1 MKRDLFF
8 LALLVNLLRFSAFG
22 QYPAYFSYNI
32 ENGSPSNEVYS
43 VIQDKDG
50 YLWIGCDA
58 GVYRFNG
65 VKYEYFTSKEL
76 QARSATGLIQTP
88 SGKIFGYNFKRQ
100 LFYADGLGLHVIK
113 NWKYN
118 LNGIT
123 SDKNGNIWLS
133 SEQGTFLIDDKTLK
147 ISKYVGKYINYK
159 KDSIAFTGSISSN
172 SKGSI
177 YFHNGVYL
185 IERTREGKETNTFI
199 HDCFRNAPMVIS
211 RSENTPWIF
220 SLPENKVF
228 RKSKGKWV
236 LFQEKKLLKLL
247 KGRKPNDVREIDHC
261 LWISTHTGLIRFD
274 LRNKSAQLLYPK
286 IAFSGIINDKEGN
299 FWLSTLHHGLLRIPN
314 SKILSW
320 NRNSSGLDF
329 DQLSHIVSAQNMVV
343 AFGTGGQI
351 IQINRRNN
359 SVGSFDDGLQSD
371 IGMSYFD
378 PIDECVYFN
387 KLSQIYRFKNRE
399 ITLMN
404 NYSRAVKSMLHTHD
418 GYFIL
423 SSQGIFFT
431 KNIQKPLGIKDLLK
445 MGWYREICYSPDKK
459 GFFVASNDGLLK
471 LDKQNGHWKFTRTN
485 ISKQVITLS
494 FDHESK
500 KVYFLTFDGK
510 IYSADRLGKVRLFC
524 SDLLNYRA
532 SKLHCYKGYI
542 YVATIKGILRINLK
556 SRRREILTKLHG
568 LPSNNI
574 RSLFVE
580 RDTCWAASGDGIISI
595 PLKSFYIPKIPGLIY
610 DRGIELNKRRINMK
624 VAPSIR
630 FNDELT
636 IYADGI
642 SYRSNQDF
650 QLAYRIREYSKN
662 WIREAGS
669 LGKLEIP
676 RLPSGDITIEVKMI
690 DYQGVNSVNTLIYKF
705 NVLPPFWQR
714 WWFYFL
720 ITLSTFALAF
730 GVFRWRLLALRKKQ
744 FKELKRLRLENELR
758 LTQQNALKAQMNPHF
773 LFNVLNSIKAYIY
786 ENDKKNATR
795 YLSDFSSL
803 VRKVLEFS
811 TQKSVSLE
819 QELELLRLYI
829 DLEAMLLQ
837 SDFECTI
844 LVDENIDGSGTRI
857 PALLLQPYVEN
868 AFKHGLRHK
877 TGPKRLTILVSLSE
891 VDGVLMI
898 EISDNGI
905 GRKASTLLNTQH
917 RMDHQSFASAAIEK
931 RIQLLN
937 FEKKDVVGIEIRDN
951 FEGAVPSGT
960 TVIIRIH
967 V

>member
-1 MKRDLFF
+1 MKRTLFF
-8 LALLVNLLRFSAFG
+8 LILLVNLFRFPAFG

-43 VIQDKDG
+43 IIQDNYG

-65 VKYEYFTSKEL
+65 VHYEYYTSNDL
-76 QARSATGLIQTP
+76 QARSATGLTQTP
-88 SGKIFGYNFKRQ
+88 SGKIFGYNFKSQ
-100 LFYADGLGLHVIK
+100 LFYMDENGLHVIK

-118 LNGIT
+118 LNGI
-123 SDKNGNIWLS
+123 SCDNNGNIWIS
-133 SEQGTFLIDDKTLK
+133 SEQGTFIIDDETLK

-159 KDSIAFTGSISSN
+159 KDSVAFTGSISVN
-172 SKGSI
+172 LKGSI
-177 YFHNGVYL
+177 YFHNGDYL
-185 IERTREGKETNTFI
+185 VERTREGKETTTYI
-199 HDCFRNAPMVIS
+199 DDCFRNAPMLIS
-211 RSENTPWIF
+211 KSENAPWLL
-220 SLPENKVF
+220 SVTENKVF
-228 RKSKGKWV
+228 RKFQGKWV
-236 LFQEKKLLKLL
+236 LFKDKKLLELL
-247 KGRKPNDVREIDHC
+247 KGRKPNDVREIDNC
-261 LWISTHTGLIRFD
+261 IWISTYTGLIRYD
-274 LRNKSAQLLYPK
+274 LIKGTTQLLYPQ
-286 IAFSGIINDKEGN
+286 IAFSGVLKDKEGN
-299 FWLSTLHHGLLRIPN
+299 FWFSSLHHGLLKIPN
-314 SKILSW
+314 IKILAW
-320 NRNSSGLDF
+320 NRNSSGQEI
-329 DQLSHIVSAQNMVV
+329 DQVSHIVPSNTKIV
-343 AFGTGGQI
+343 ACGTGGQI
-351 IQINRRNN
+351 IQLNRSNN
-359 SVGSFDDGLQSD
+359 SIETFVQEIQSD
-371 IGMSYFD
+371 VGMCYFD

-387 KLSQIYRFKNRE
+387 KISQIYRLKNDK

-404 NYSRAVKSMLHTHD
+404 SSSRAVKSMLHIRD
-418 GYFIL
+418 GYFLL

-431 KNIQKPLGIKDLLK
+431 KNLQKPIEFKHLLK
-445 MGWYREICYSPDKK
+445 NGWYREICESPDKK
-459 GFFVASNDGLLK
+459 HFFVASNDGLIK
-471 LDKQNGHWKFTRTN
+471 LEKQNGQWKLTQTY

-494 FDHESK
+494 ADHDGK

-510 IYSADRLGKVRLFC
+510 IYSIDGLGNVHLFC
-524 SDLLNYRA
+524 KDLLTYRA
-532 SKLHCYKGYI
+532 AKLYCYKEYI

-556 SRRREILTKLHG
+556 NRRKELLTKLQG

-580 RDTCWAASGDGIISI
+580 RDTCWAASGDGVISV
-595 PLKSFYIPKIPGLIY
+595 PLKTFYIPKIPGLIY
-610 DRGIELNKRRINMK
+610 GRGIELNKRRISLK
-624 VAPSIR
+624 VAPMIR

-650 QLAYRIREYSKN
+650 QFAYRIKEYSKN
-662 WIREAGS
+662 WIKEAGS

-690 DYQGVNSVNTLIYKF
+690 DQQGVDSINTLIYKF
-705 NVLPPFWQR
+705 HVLQPFWQR
-714 WWFYFL
+714 WWFYLL
-720 ITLSTFALAF
+720 ITTSTLSLAF

-744 FKELKRLRLENELR
+744 LKELKRLRLENELR

-773 LFNVLNSIKAYIY
+773 LFNVLNSIKGYIY
-786 ENDKKNATR
+786 ENDKKNAAR

-811 TQKSVSLE
+811 TQKSVSIE
-819 QELELLRLYI
+819 QEIELLRLYI

-844 LVDENIDGSGTRI
+844 LVDENLDISGVKV

-868 AFKHGLRHK
+868 SFKHGLRHK
-877 TGPKRLTILVSLSE
+877 IGPKRLKIEINLSD
-891 VDGVLMI
+891 VDELLIVT
-898 EISDNGI
+898 ISDNGI
-905 GRKASTLLNTQH
+905 GRVASTLLNAQN
-917 RMDHQSFASAAIEK
+917 RSEHQSFASAAIEK

-951 FEGAVPSGT
+951 FEGEVPTGT